1 MSGILAIFSA
11 GDSIE
16 ELFWRLFRLQSR
28 GQEYCGISTCS
39 GNEIKIR
46 THRGLVRPTFQHD
59 LAGLEGG
66 FGIGHT
72 SSRDRQPVK
81 METKMGG
88 FTIGFDGHITN
99 GEKLRNGLLK
109 QGHSFS
115 TLADVELVAKLIAQ
129 GKDIEDGLERMLETI
144 KGPCS
149 LVLLTKDGIYA
160 ARDRLGFRPLVL
172 GFNEVGYAV
181 ASETCAFGLKMEIGQ
196 TKISPMRRSRDIEP
210 GEIIFL
216 GQNGV
221 TVTTIKK
228 LGDGRKKHCCFE
240 WVYYARPDSII
251 EGISVTRVRQ
261 NLGRFLAQGDE
272 VEADLVAPVPFSG
285 ICHAEGYHLESGL
298 TFLGI
303 ILSPQYMERTYM
315 IPIPTERQQEAE
327 IKPNL
332 IEENIRDKRIIL
344 IDDSIRSGITI
355 RDLVKAL
362 KEAGAKEVHVRI
374 ASPLSIKYCPFEPPP
389 QEEEKFIAATKSVE
403 EIRDFIGAD
412 SLRFQKLEN
421 VSRAIGLSKKDLCLD
436 CFLR

>member
-1 MSGILAIFSA
+1 MSGVLAIYSA
-11 GDSIE
+11 GDLTD

-28 GQEYCGISTCS
+28 GQEYCGLSVF
-39 GNEIKIR
+39 GENKIKIR

-59 LAGLEGG
+59 LLDLEGN

-72 SSRDRQPVK
+72 SSRDRQPIRI
-81 METKMGG
+81 ETKMGE
-88 FTIGFDGHITN
+88 FTMGFDGHIIN
-99 GEKLRNGLLK
+99 GKILRNELFK

-129 GKDIEDGLERMLETI
+129 GKDIEDGLERMLKQI

-149 LVLLTKDGIYA
+149 LVLLNEDGIYA

-172 GFNEVGYAV
+172 GQNEVGYAI
-181 ASETCAFGLKMEIGQ
+181 ASETCAFNLKMETGQ
-196 TKISPMRRSRDIEP
+196 TQISPMRRLRDIEP

-216 GQNGV
+216 GENGV

-251 EGISVTRVRQ
+251 EGIPVTRVRQ
-261 NLGRFLAQGDE
+261 NLGRFLAQEDN
-272 VEADLVAPVPFSG
+272 VKADLVAPVPFSG

-298 TFLGI
+298 TFLGV
-303 ILSPQYMERTYM
+303 ILSPQYMERTYI
-315 IPIPTERQQEAE
+315 IPVPVERQQEAE

-332 IEENIRDKRIIL
+332 IEENIRGKIIV
-344 IDDSIRSGITI
+344 IVDDSIRSGTTL
-355 RDLVKAL
+355 RGLVKNL
-362 KEAGAKEVHVRI
+362 IEMGAKEVHVRI
-374 ASPLSIKYCPFEPPP
+374 ASPPSIKHCPFEPPP
-389 QEEEKFIAATKSVE
+389 QEKEKFIAATKSVP
-403 EIRDFIGAD
+403 EIKDFIGAN
-412 SLRFQKLEN
+412 SLEFQRLEN
-421 VSRAIGLSKKDLCLD
+421 VPLAIGLPEKDLCLD